1 MNNNKR
7 KRQAR
12 NPARWPLLLLSFLAI
27 PNVTGTTA
35 WAQGQPYPVKSVRT
49 IVPFPAGGGADFIA
63 RITVQKLSEA
73 MGQPFIVENRAGAS
87 GNIASELVARATPD
101 GYTLLSSS
109 STTVTAAVWTKTS
122 FDVVRDFTHISTT
135 ATSCLLIAIHPSVPA
150 KTVKDLVILAKSK
163 PGQISYA
170 SSGAGTSPH
179 LVGELLR
186 QAAGVNFLHVPY
198 KGAAPTM
205 TALLSGEIALAL
217 PNVAAGAPLVKA
229 GRIRVLATTCPR
241 RTKLMPDV
249 PTIAEA
255 GYPNVEFVTWWGL
268 SAPAGTPRGIVDRL
282 NQEITRIV
290 QSSEIERIFAKQGVD
305 PKSMPVDELNS
316 FVRSESSRWQKVIK
330 QGSIDKN

>member
-1 MNNNKR
+1 MRNNEQKR
-7 KRQAR
+7 RAL
-12 NPARWPLLLLSFLAI
+12 WPIALLGCLAA
-27 PNVTGTTA
+27 PGVTASAA
-35 WAQGQPYPVKSVRT
+35 WAQAYPAKSVRT

-63 RITVQKLSEA
+63 RITAQKLAEA

-87 GNIASELVARATPD
+87 GNIATELVARAAPD

-109 STTVTAAVWTKTS
+109 STTVTAAAGAKVS

-135 ATSCLLIAIHPSVPA
+135 ATSCLLIATHPSVPA
-150 KTVKDLVILAKSK
+150 KTVKDLVTLAKSR

-205 TALLSGEIALAL
+205 TALLSGEIAFAL

-241 RTKLMPDV
+241 RNRLMPDV

-255 GYPNVEFVTWWGL
+255 GFPTVEFVTWWGL

-282 NQEITRIV
+282 NQEVTRINKTPEV
-290 QSSEIERIFAKQGVD
+290 EQNFASQGVD
-305 PKSMPVDELNS
+305 PQSMPVDEFNA
-316 FVRSESSRWQKVIK
+316 FIRSEYARWQKVLK
-330 QGSIDKN
+330 GSAEKS